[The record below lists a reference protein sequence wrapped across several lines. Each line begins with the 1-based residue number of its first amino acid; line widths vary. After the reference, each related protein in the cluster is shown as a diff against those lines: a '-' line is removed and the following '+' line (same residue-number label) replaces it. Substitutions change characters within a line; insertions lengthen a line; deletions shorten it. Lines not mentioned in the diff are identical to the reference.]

1 MHGITLDEQNSTN
14 DTDMERGLNPQSASS
29 WPSANSDPLPVARDP
44 QSLNIGLVSPYD
56 FASQG
61 GVTEHITYLSKE
73 LRAQGHRTRILAP
86 FSTDRADLPED
97 VYALG
102 AVTPIPGN
110 GSVARISLSPDLGRT
125 IKAILRAENFDILH
139 IHEPLMPA
147 VPWLVLRHS
156 TSANV
161 GTFHAFGESSPI
173 YAMGRPL
180 LRRFFDRLHGRI
192 AVSPSAYEFIS
203 QYFGGDFE
211 IIPNGVD
218 FPRFSH
224 EAAPIKWMR
233 DDRPTI
239 LFVGRFEEPR
249 KGLRWLLQ
257 ALPLVE
263 QFFPDLRLVVAGGGD
278 PGELEEWLPLRDY
291 SRTGRTIYRSAGSV
305 MEVEFTGFVPAGDLP
320 RYYQSCHVYCAPS
333 TGGESFGI
341 VLLEAMASGAPVLA
355 SRISGYAN
363 VLTHGREG
371 FLVEPKSPA
380 AIAAGLIRL
389 LSDPTLRQHMGE
401 AGQRTARQYDWPIVA
416 GRLVNHYERAR
427 TLVKPPK
434 KPRFRRRSAAP

>member
-1 MHGITLDEQNSTN
+1 MNGSHREIPETPWHEPA
-14 DTDMERGLNPQSASS
+14 EIA
-29 WPSANSDPLPVARDP
+29 DPLRVTPGM
-44 QSLNIGLVSPYD
+44 NIGLVSPYD
-56 FASQG
+56 YASQG
-61 GVTEHITYLSKE
+61 GVTEHIRHLSQE
-73 LRAQGHRTRILAP
+73 LRTLGHRTKILAP
-86 FSTDRADLPED
+86 FSTDRGELPED

-102 AVTPIPGN
+102 AVTPIPAN

-125 IKAILRAENFDILH
+125 IKAILRAENFDIIH
-139 IHEPLMPA
+139 VHEPLMPA

-156 TSANV
+156 TTSNV

-180 LRRFFDRLHGRI
+180 LRRFFERLHTRI
-192 AVSPSAYEFIS
+192 AVSPSAFEYIS
-203 QYFGGDFE
+203 QYFGGDYE

-218 FPRFSH
+218 FRRFSIPRP
-224 EAAPIKWMR
+224 PIHWMR
-233 DDRPTI
+233 DGRPTI

-278 PGELEEWLPLRDY
+278 PTAMEEWLPLRDR
-291 SRTGRTIYRSAGSV
+291 SKDRRTVYRSAGSAL
-305 MEVEFTGFVPAGDLP
+305 EVEFAGFISAEDLP

-333 TGGESFGI
+333 TGGESFGV
-341 VLLEAMASGAPVLA
+341 VLLEAMAAGAPILA

-371 FLVEPKSPA
+371 FLVDPKSPA
-380 AIAAGLIRL
+380 AISAGLIRL
-389 LSDPTLRQHMGE
+389 LSDATLRQQMGE
-401 AGQRTARQYDWPIVA
+401 VGKRTSQQYDWPIIA
-416 GRLVNHYERAR
+416 GRLVSHYERVR
-427 TLVKPPK
+427 TLVRPPRT
-434 KPRFRRRSAAP
+434 PRFRRRRDVPR